1 MPEER
6 SRLIYFR
13 VSPEEEAKLE
23 RMRRG
28 SRRVSIQNTLEAL
41 IATADENAP
50 EWHIV
55 PQPQEAA
62 NADAIPEPR

>member
-28 SRRVSIQNTLEAL
+28 SRRVSIQNTLEAI
-41 IATADENAP
+41 IATADEGAP
-50 EWHIV
+50 EWNLIA
-55 PQPQEAA
+55 QEAPD
-62 NADAIPEPR
+62 ADRVADPR

>member
-1 MPEER
+1 MSEER

-28 SRRVSIQNTLEAL
+28 SRRPSIQNTLEAL
-41 IATADENAP
+41 IALADEKAP
-50 EWHIV
+50 EWTMT
-55 PQPQEAA
+55 PQEAPD
-62 NADAIPEPR
+62 ADRVAESR

>member
-13 VSPEEEAKLE
+13 VSPEEEGKLE

-28 SRRVSIQNTLEAL
+28 SRRVSIQNTVEAI
-41 IATADENAP
+41 IAQADEAAP
-50 EWHIV
+50 EWNIV
-55 PQPQEAA
+55 PQEAPD
-62 NADAIPEPR
+62 ADPIAATSH